1 MSESSQASLGQ
12 PVASTD
18 SVLDVWTKVT
28 DLNLLYNG
36 LVLNFDNV
44 NSEHFQ
50 NTREL
55 EAMNALDLLDSDQI
69 QLDNFLPEQESNIAQ
84 NNLINLSQ
92 TESEDAKP
100 TEFSGN
106 PNGLVPLPHLL
117 SFDEL
122 PEI

>member
-1 MSESSQASLGQ
+1 MH
-12 PVASTD
+12 D
-18 SVLDVWTKVT
+18 M
-28 DLNLLYNG
+28 DLVSDG

-44 NSEHFQ
+44 NAEQFQ

-55 EAMNALDLLDSDQI
+55 EAMNLLDLLDSNEI
-69 QLDNFLPEQESNIAQ
+69 QLDNFLPEQESSNVQ
-84 NNLINLSQ
+84 SDLISSSQ
-92 TESEDAKP
+92 RDSEDAKS

-106 PNGLVPLPHLL
+106 PSNSLPLPHLL